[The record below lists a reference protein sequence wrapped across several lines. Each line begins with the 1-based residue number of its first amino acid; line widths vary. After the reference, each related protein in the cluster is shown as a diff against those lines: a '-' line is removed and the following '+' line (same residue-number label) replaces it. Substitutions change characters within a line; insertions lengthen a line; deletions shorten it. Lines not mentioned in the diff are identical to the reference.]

1 MTETKILLVDALSL
15 PLAAQ
20 VHAQAWRQSHRDFCF
35 PEFVEMHTAER
46 QKEYLRQKQREGCR
60 LYLLWAPSPAG
71 VVAVSPKGVIQD
83 LYVLP
88 QMQNRGLGTALLRF
102 AAEQC
107 GQQAF
112 LWILENNQGARR
124 LYLRN
129 GFRETG
135 RVENGVGWPK
145 SNCLSPAPSLGRKK
159 EMQKV
164 EALPGKKG
172 KIFGKAG
179 QREGGSP
186 LQAGGLSSII

>member
-20 VHAQAWRQSHRDFCF
+20 VHAQAWRQSHRDFCS

-88 QMQNRGLGTALLRF
+88 QMQNRGLGTVLLRF

-135 RVENGVGWPK
+135 RVENGG
-145 SNCLSPAPSLGRKK
+145 
-159 EMQKV
+159 
-164 EALPGKKG
+164 
-172 KIFGKAG
+172 
-179 QREGGSP
+179 
-186 LQAGGLSSII
+186 QAGPNRTVSLPPLPLAEKRRCRRWRRSRGKRVKSLEKQGREREAPPCKQAGFRL

>member
-20 VHAQAWRQSHRDFCF
+20 VHAQAWRQSHRDFCS

-135 RVENGVGWPK
+135 RVENGGRLAQIE
-145 SNCLSPAPSLGRKK
+145 LSLSRPFPW
-159 EMQKV
+159 Q
-164 EALPGKKG
+164 KKG
-172 KIFGKAG
+172 DA
-179 QREGGSP
+179 EGGGAS
-186 LQAGGLSSII
+186 GGKG

>member
-20 VHAQAWRQSHRDFCF
+20 VHAQAWRQSHRDFCS

-135 RVENGVGWPK
+135 RVENGGRLAQIE
-145 SNCLSPAPSLGRKK
+145 LSLSRGRKK
-159 EMQKV
+159 RCRGWRRSRGKRVKSLEKQGRER
-164 EALPGKKG
+164 EAPPCK
-172 KIFGKAG
+172 
-179 QREGGSP
+179 
-186 LQAGGLSSII
+186 QAGFRL

>member
-20 VHAQAWRQSHRDFCF
+20 VHAQAWRQSHRDFCS
-35 PEFVEMHTAER
+35 PKFVEMHTAER

-135 RVENGVGWPK
+135 RVENEGRLAQIE
-145 SNCLSPAPSLGRKK
+145 LSLSRPFPW
-159 EMQKV
+159 Q
-164 EALPGKKG
+164 KKG
-172 KIFGKAG
+172 DA
-179 QREGGSP
+179 EGGGAPGEKRVKSLEKQGREREAP
-186 LQAGGLSSII
+186 PCKQAGFRL